1 MGNNSIVIFSG
12 ASRTTVTPD
21 TIDFTGHILTDE
33 GRNGSGGPAAEEGA
47 TVIPK
52 MLFHNIYLLTL
63 KTKLK

>member
-1 MGNNSIVIFSG
+1 MGNNSIVIWCG
-12 ASRTTVTPD
+12 KSRFDDTPNTTNIV
-21 TIDFTGHILTDE
+21 GHIFLDE